1 MNVVADSTSMGSP
14 FSRIEDL
21 IDDARNG
28 RMFVLVDDEGR
39 ENEGDLI
46 VPAEFATP
54 EAINFMA
61 RHGRGLVCLAL
72 SPDRATKLELEP
84 MQRRNVK
91 RFDTAFTV
99 SIEATDG
106 VSTGISASDRAHTI
120 HTAIDPRSTATDIT
134 APGHVFPIV
143 ARDGGVLVRAGH
155 TEAAVD
161 VARLAGLE
169 PAGVICEIMNDD
181 GSMARRDDLIAYC
194 QKHGLKIGTIADLI
208 AYRRRVDRVVERVLE
223 RDFESRWGGS
233 FRMIV
238 YVNTADGT
246 EHAALVK
253 GNLGG
258 DAPVLVRMHR
268 VNPLIDIMGDTTTG
282 RGDELHRAMEL
293 IGEEGRGVV
302 VVIRAARP
310 DSLSTLLEG
319 HEIEPDE
326 SGGAL
331 RAYGT
336 GAQILLDLGIREM
349 VLLSNSERIVVGL
362 GGFGLSIAGRR
373 PIKGGD

>member
-1 MNVVADSTSMGSP
+1 MNVVADSTSMDSP
-14 FSRIEDL
+14 FSPIEDL

-134 APGHVFPIV
+134 TPGHVFPIV

-194 QKHGLKIGTIADLI
+194 QKYGLKIGTIADLI

-373 PIKGGD
+373 PIEGGD

>member
-1 MNVVADSTSMGSP
+1 
-14 FSRIEDL
+14 
-21 IDDARNG
+21 
-28 RMFVLVDDEGR
+28 
-39 ENEGDLI
+39 
-46 VPAEFATP
+46 
-54 EAINFMA
+54 
-61 RHGRGLVCLAL
+61 
-72 SPDRATKLELEP
+72 
-84 MQRRNVK
+84 
-91 RFDTAFTV
+91 
-99 SIEATDG
+99 
-106 VSTGISASDRAHTI
+106 
-120 HTAIDPRSTATDIT
+120 
-134 APGHVFPIV
+134 V

-362 GGFGLSIAGRR
+362 GGFGLSIVGRR

>member
-1 MNVVADSTSMGSP
+1 MNVVADSTSMDSP
-14 FSRIEDL
+14 FSPIEDL

-134 APGHVFPIV
+134 TPGHVFPVV

-293 IGEEGRGVV
+293 IAEEGRGVV

>member
-1 MNVVADSTSMGSP
+1 MSVVADSASMESP
-14 FSRIEDL
+14 FSPVEDL
-21 IDDARNG
+21 IQDARNG
-28 RMFVLVDDEGR
+28 RLFVLVDDEGR

-61 RHGRGLVCLAL
+61 RYGRGLVCLAL
-72 SPDRATKLELEP
+72 SPDRARDLELEP

-99 SIEATDG
+99 SIEATEG

-120 HTAIDPRSTATDIT
+120 HTAIDPRSSAADIT
-134 APGHVFPIV
+134 TPGHVFPVV
-143 ARDGGVLVRAGH
+143 AREGGVLVRAGH

-161 VARLAGLE
+161 IARLAGLA

-181 GSMARRDDLIAYC
+181 GTMARRDDLIAYC
-194 QKHGLKIGTIADLI
+194 QQHGLKIGTIADLI
-208 AYRRRVDRVVERVLE
+208 AYRRRADRVIEKLLE
-223 RDFESRWGGS
+223 RDFESRWGGA
-233 FRMIV
+233 FRMVV

-253 GNLGG
+253 GDVASEG
-258 DAPVLVRMHR
+258 PVLVRMHR

-293 IGEEGRGVV
+293 IAEEGRGVV
-302 VVIRAARP
+302 VVIRAART

-319 HEIEPDE
+319 REIDPGE

-349 VLLSNSERIVVGL
+349 ELLSNSERTVVGL
-362 GGFGLSIAGRR
+362 DGFGLSIAGRR
-373 PIKGGD
+373 PIEGGD

>member
-1 MNVVADSTSMGSP
+1 MNVVADSTSMDSP
-14 FSRIEDL
+14 FSPIEDL

-134 APGHVFPIV
+134 TPGHVFPIV

-194 QKHGLKIGTIADLI
+194 QKYGLKIGTIADLI

-268 VNPLIDIMGDTTTG
+268 VNPLIDIMGDITTG

-293 IGEEGRGVV
+293 IAEEGRGVV

>member
-1 MNVVADSTSMGSP
+1 MNVVADSTSMDSP
-14 FSRIEDL
+14 FSPIEDL

-134 APGHVFPIV
+134 TPGHVFPIV

-194 QKHGLKIGTIADLI
+194 QKYGLKIGTIADLI

-293 IGEEGRGVV
+293 IAEEGRGVV

-362 GGFGLSIAGRR
+362 GGFGLSIVGRR

>member
-1 MNVVADSTSMGSP
+1 MNVVADSTSMDSP
-14 FSRIEDL
+14 FSPIEDL

-134 APGHVFPIV
+134 TPGHVFPIV

-194 QKHGLKIGTIADLI
+194 QKYGLKIGTIADLI

-293 IGEEGRGVV
+293 IAEEGRGVV

>member
-1 MNVVADSTSMGSP
+1 MNVVADSTSMDSP

-21 IDDARNG
+21 INDARNG

-61 RHGRGLVCLAL
+61 RHGRGLICLAL

-134 APGHVFPIV
+134 TPGHVFPVV

-253 GNLGG
+253 GNLDG
-258 DAPVLVRMHR
+258 DAPALVRMHR

-373 PIKGGD
+373 PIEGGD

>member
-1 MNVVADSTSMGSP
+1 MNVVADSTSMDSP
-14 FSRIEDL
+14 FSPIEDL

-106 VSTGISASDRAHTI
+106 VSTCISASDRAHTI

-134 APGHVFPIV
+134 TPGHVFPVV

-253 GNLGG
+253 GNLDG
-258 DAPVLVRMHR
+258 DAPALVRMHR

-373 PIKGGD
+373 PIEGGD

>member
-1 MNVVADSTSMGSP
+1 MNVVADSTSMDSP

-61 RHGRGLVCLAL
+61 RHGRGLICLAL

-134 APGHVFPIV
+134 TPGHVFPVV

-253 GNLGG
+253 GNLDG
-258 DAPVLVRMHR
+258 DAPALVRMHR

-310 DSLSTLLEG
+310 DSLSTLFEG

-373 PIKGGD
+373 PIEGGD

>member
-1 MNVVADSTSMGSP
+1 MNVVADSTSMDSP

-61 RHGRGLVCLAL
+61 RHGRGLICLAL

-134 APGHVFPIV
+134 TPGHVFPVV

-253 GNLGG
+253 GNLDG
-258 DAPVLVRMHR
+258 DAPALVRMHR

-319 HEIEPDE
+319 HEVEPDE

-373 PIKGGD
+373 PIEGGD

>member
-1 MNVVADSTSMGSP
+1 MNVVADSTSMDSP
-14 FSRIEDL
+14 FSPIEDL

-134 APGHVFPIV
+134 TPGHVFPVV

-194 QKHGLKIGTIADLI
+194 QKYGLKIGTIADLI

-293 IGEEGRGVV
+293 IAEEGRGVV

>member
-1 MNVVADSTSMGSP
+1 MNVVADSTSMDSP

-134 APGHVFPIV
+134 TPGHVFPIV

-194 QKHGLKIGTIADLI
+194 QKYGLKIGTIADLI

-253 GNLGG
+253 GNLDG
-258 DAPVLVRMHR
+258 DAPALVRMHR

>member
-1 MNVVADSTSMGSP
+1 MNVVADSTSMDSP

-134 APGHVFPIV
+134 TPGHVFPVV

-253 GNLGG
+253 GNLDG
-258 DAPVLVRMHR
+258 DAPALVRMHR

-373 PIKGGD
+373 PIEGGD

>member
-1 MNVVADSTSMGSP
+1 MNVVADSTSMDSP

-134 APGHVFPIV
+134 TPGHVFPVV

-253 GNLGG
+253 GNLDG
-258 DAPVLVRMHR
+258 DAPALVRMHR

>member
-1 MNVVADSTSMGSP
+1 MNVVADSTSMDSP

-61 RHGRGLVCLAL
+61 RHGRGLICLAL

-134 APGHVFPIV
+134 TPGHVFPVV

-253 GNLGG
+253 GNLDG
-258 DAPVLVRMHR
+258 DAPALVRMHR

-373 PIKGGD
+373 PIEGGD

>member
-1 MNVVADSTSMGSP
+1 MNVVADSTSMDSP

-134 APGHVFPIV
+134 TPGHVFPVV

-268 VNPLIDIMGDTTTG
+268 VNPLIDIMGDTATG

-293 IGEEGRGVV
+293 IAEEGRGVV

>member
-1 MNVVADSTSMGSP
+1 MNVVADSTSMDSP

-106 VSTGISASDRAHTI
+106 VSTGISASDRDHTI

-134 APGHVFPIV
+134 TPGHVFPVV

-208 AYRRRVDRVVERVLE
+208 AYRRRVDRVVERLLE
-223 RDFESRWGGS
+223 RDFESRWGGN

-268 VNPLIDIMGDTTTG
+268 VNPLIDIMGDTATG

-293 IGEEGRGVV
+293 IAEEGRGVV

-373 PIKGGD
+373 PIEGGD